1 MIEQMVDVHD
11 DQDTCG
17 SILIV
22 DDTPA
27 NLSLLADILSTNG
40 YTIREALD
48 GVTALRIV
56 HETPPPDLILLDI
69 WMPNMDGYQVC
80 QHLKADESTRD
91 IPVIF
96 ISALSDVDGIVR
108 AFDVGGADYITKP
121 VKMKE
126 VLARVASQLTLVK
139 QRRQIIA
146 LREQDRLYFKSLD
159 NMKNE
164 FIRMATHDLRNPL
177 NIITGYADLLKEV
190 TVPENDQY
198 MMERAIEGIESSVE
212 KMRLLVTDLL
222 DLIQVEMRTEL
233 SLEPVRLAKFLEDC
247 LSGFYL
253 VAESKQVTLSYHPP
267 EEDLTITVDSNRME
281 RVIDNLVSNA
291 IKYTP
296 SGGEIDVA
304 AHADNGSVVI
314 EISDNGLGIPAE
326 DIPRLFDAF
335 YRVKLESHWQQ
346 EGTGLG
352 LSVVKAVVEQH
363 GGAIAVASEL
373 GRGSTF
379 TVQLPSS

>member
-1 MIEQMVDVHD
+1 MT
-11 DQDTCG
+11 DQTNTTSG
-17 SILIV
+17 AILIV

-27 NLSLLADILSTNG
+27 NLSLLADILSTSG
-40 YTIREALD
+40 YTVTEALD
-48 GVTALRIV
+48 GPAALEIV
-56 HETPPPDLILLDI
+56 HTTPPDLILLDI
-69 WMPNMDGYQVC
+69 WMPGMDGYQVC
-80 QHLKADESTRD
+80 QHLKNDESTHD

-108 AFDVGGADYITKP
+108 AFDVGGVDYITKP

-126 VLARVASQLTLVK
+126 VLARVASQLTLVH
-139 QRRQIIA
+139 QRRQIVE
-146 LREQDRLYFKSLD
+146 LREQDRQYFKSLD

-190 TVPENDQY
+190 TVAEKDAY
-198 MMERAIEGIESSVE
+198 ILERAIEGVESSVD
-212 KMRLLVTDLL
+212 KMRTLVTDLL
-222 DLIQVEMRTEL
+222 DLIQVEMRTDL
-233 SLEPVRLAKFLEDC
+233 TLVPVRLASFLEIC

-253 VAESKQVTLSYHPP
+253 VATAKHVQLLYDPPDPELTLN
-267 EEDLTITVDSNRME
+267 LDSSRME
-281 RVIDNLVSNA
+281 RVVDNLVSNA

-296 SGGEIDVA
+296 PGGEVKVTLQ
-304 AHADNGSVVI
+304 ADNDHVI
-314 EISDNGLGIPAE
+314 LLFSDTGLGIPAE
-326 DIPRLFDAF
+326 DIPHLFDAF

-363 GGAIAVASEL
+363 GGEVSVESEL
-373 GRGSTF
+373 GEGSVF
-379 TVQLPSS
+379 KVKLPKPS